1 MQHVLIAGWARSK
14 FLHRFSLSVAWR
26 GNKKG
31 EAIKI
36 AETIWNASNRIYTP
50 YMINIYLIM
59 ILLEIK
65 AIFQKKNNLIVVL
78 V

>member
-1 MQHVLIAGWARSK
+1 MGTFQIVA
-14 FLHRFSLSVAWR
+14 RFSLSAAWR

-31 EAIKI
+31 EAIGMHPTGYI
-36 AETIWNASNRIYTP
+36 PP